1 VDNLAAIQVGLVS
14 NPKQCQKEIG
24 SFACGPVR
32 SGASRS
38 RRAQERLP
46 AGSEASV
53 PKSERTISQEDPVS
67 GRLRAEA
74 KADAAR
80 HGSQTLKRKCAM
92 SSRKPLVD
100 YFAGLDWAKRHH
112 HVVIV
117 DAGGQIVSEFSFS
130 HTLEGWQQWH
140 QQVARFG
147 PLAVAIETNQGAV
160 IDQLLQTSDC
170 TIYPINPKAARA
182 YRNRKAPSGTK
193 SDHLDAWS
201 FADALRLDGS
211 RWKPLSK
218 RDPLWEQ
225 LHLLCRDEIALIEER
240 TALVNQLIAA
250 LHEYYPTALAA
261 FEDWTLPAAWAFVE
275 AFATPQA
282 LVNAGKRRWEKFLH
296 THKLARPDTYQKRLE
311 LFARS
316 KEFGAS
322 DALTLAKSRLALTR
336 ARQLRVLQTQL
347 EGYRQQIEMLFA
359 QHPDHE
365 LFGSLPGAGPKIAPR
380 LLGELGQD
388 RQRFESS
395 QALQCYAGT
404 APVSYQSGP
413 VHRVRLRTQCNLV
426 LRFTIHLWA
435 DRSRHTCPW
444 AEAYYQNLRK
454 RGKSHA
460 CALRCLGQRWL
471 KILWKMWQT
480 HTCYDAELHR
490 KNQLRHGSW
499 VLASH
504 SA

>member
-1 VDNLAAIQVGLVS
+1 M
-14 NPKQCQKEIG
+14 
-24 SFACGPVR
+24 
-32 SGASRS
+32 
-38 RRAQERLP
+38 
-46 AGSEASV
+46 
-53 PKSERTISQEDPVS
+53 
-67 GRLRAEA
+67 LRDTAP
-74 KADAAR
+74 
-80 HGSQTLKRKCAM
+80 QTSKRKCAM
-92 SSRKPLVD
+92 SSPDSLVA
-100 YFAGLDWAKRHH
+100 YFAGLDWAKQHH
-112 HVVIV
+112 YVIIV
-117 DAGGQIVSEFSFS
+117 NAGGQIVAEFSFS
-130 HTLEGWQQWH
+130 HTLEGWQQWR
-140 QQVARFG
+140 QQAARFA
-147 PLAVAIETNQGAV
+147 PLVVAVETSQGAV
-160 IDQLLQTSDC
+160 VDQLLHTPDC
-170 TIYPINPKAARA
+170 TIYPLNPKAARA

-211 RWKPLSK
+211 NWKPLSK
-218 RDPLWEQ
+218 QDPLLEQ

-311 LFARS
+311 LFA
-316 KEFGAS
+316 KGTEFGAS
-322 DALTLAKSRLALTR
+322 EALTLAKSRLAVTR

-347 EGYRQQIEMLFA
+347 EDYRQQIEKLFA
-359 QHPDHE
+359 LHPDHE

-388 RQRFESS
+388 RHRFESP
-395 QALQCYAGT
+395 QALQCYGGT

-413 VHRVRLRTQCNLV
+413 VHQVRLRTQCNLV
-426 LRFTIHLWA
+426 LRSTIHLWT
-435 DRSRHTCPW
+435 DRSRHACPW
-444 AEAYYQNLRK
+444 ADTYYQSLRK
-454 RGKSHA
+454 RGKTHA

-480 HTCYDAELHR
+480 RTRYDAELHQ
-490 KNQLRHGSW
+490 KHQIQHGSW
-499 VLASH
+499 VIKLHNA
-504 SA
+504 